1 MRFGCKY
8 QFFFIPLRRKV
19 RKNTIML
26 GREEEKRIL
35 LSLLESEKSEFVA
48 IYGRRRV
55 GKTYLVR
62 ETFNYNFA
70 FQHTGLQGGSIHE
83 QLEEFAN
90 SLIMAGMKKVKRP
103 KSWSQAFFML
113 GQHLSTLPDKKVIF
127 IDELPWLDTPN
138 SKFVSALDHFW
149 NGWATARKDIVLVVC
164 GSATS
169 WIMEKVVMN
178 YGGLH
183 NRLTEQI
190 YLRPFTLH
198 ECEQYATQR
207 NLGMSRRNILE
218 TYMVL
223 GGIPFYWEMLR
234 KDLSWAQN
242 IDRLFFHPNGKMRN
256 EFEALYKS
264 LFRYPKSYI
273 DVVSALATKKIGMTR
288 NEIVAALGGDSG
300 GTLTRVLKELEQCD
314 FIRSYNS
321 IGKAKKESVY
331 QLIDN
336 FTLFYFK
343 FMADGT
349 INAKDYWSRVISKP
363 IYNTW
368 SGLAFERVCFQHI
381 DQIKHALGI
390 SGIISNVYSWVYT
403 SKSPDEKGAQIDMLI
418 DRDDS
423 IINVCEMKFSQG
435 EYELTE
441 KYDLEL
447 RNKIGTFQTKTKTRK
462 GLSIV
467 MITSYGLKRNTWANG
482 INAQITMDDLFI
494 I

>member
-1 MRFGCKY
+1 MRFGCKC

-26 GREEEKRIL
+26 GREEEKRTL

-90 SLIMAGMKKVKRP
+90 SLIMAGMKKVKQP
-103 KSWSQAFFML
+103 KNWSQAFFML
-113 GQHLSTLPDKKVIF
+113 GQYLSTIPNKKVIF
-127 IDELPWLDTPN
+127 IDEIPWLDTPN
-138 SKFVSALDHFW
+138 SKFVAALDHFW

-169 WIMEKVVMN
+169 WIIDKVVMN

-190 YLRPFTLH
+190 YLRPFTLR
-198 ECEQYATQR
+198 ECEQYALEK

-223 GGIPFYWEMLR
+223 GGIPFYWDMLR

-242 IDRLFFHPNGKMRN
+242 IDRMFFHPNAKMRN
-256 EFEALYKS
+256 EFNALYKS
-264 LFRYPKSYI
+264 LFRCPKSYI
-273 DVVSALATKKIGMTR
+273 DVVSVLATKKIGMTR
-288 NEIVAALGGDSG
+288 NEIMAALRGDSG
-300 GTLTRVLKELEQCD
+300 GTLTKTLRELEQCD

-349 INAKDYWSRVISKP
+349 INAKDYWSHVISKP
-363 IYNTW
+363 VYNAW

-390 SGIISNVYSWVYT
+390 SGVISNVYSWVYA
-403 SKSPDEKGAQIDMLI
+403 SKSPEERGTQIDMLI
-418 DRDDS
+418 DRDDN
-423 IINVCEMKFSQG
+423 IINLCEMKFSQG

-447 RNKIGTFQTKTKTRK
+447 RNKIETFQTKTKTRK

-482 INAQITMDDLFI
+482 INAQITMDDLFVI
-494 I
+494 